1 MVYARFVLASAVS
14 ERGGL
19 VVQTREQRVVCSPH
33 AGVDGF
39 SIAFMLM

>member
-1 MVYARFVLASAVS
+1 MAYARFVLASALN

-19 VVQTREQRVVCSPH
+19 LVQTREQRVVCSPH
-33 AGVDGF
+33 AGVDGA